1 MIATRFCK
9 SRCSVLVVFFTMH
22 FYGTILM
29 NESVAKL
36 FLEIDLFSTVRRL
49 ANPTDAQYKQ
59 ALDAKTK
66 GCRGQRV
73 REFESGNAVA

>member
-1 MIATRFCK
+1 
-9 SRCSVLVVFFTMH
+9 MH

-36 FLEIDLFSTVRRL
+36 FLKIDLFSTVRRL

-59 ALDAKTK
+59 ALDAKTE